1 MDPDGKLNCKHILEG
16 LEGHTSS
23 SAVHCWSMVTF
34 LRKEPKFQ
42 VSLSGSIVKL

>member
-34 LRKEPKFQ
+34 LRKRNLKFRF
-42 VSLSGSIVKL
+42 LSGSIVKL